1 MLPSHLKM
9 TSPAQFKRTMRR
21 GSKAGS
27 RTVVVHYWC
36 PFLGGV
42 QQRDALTTSA
52 DQVALSAAPRCGLVV
67 SKAVGNAVVRHRVSR
82 RLRHVLASL
91 IADGT
96 IPDQAHVVVR
106 ALPAA
111 AEATSHKL
119 LRDVTSA
126 LGHAADKASR
136 SVKHVR

>member
-27 RTVVVHYWC
+27 HTVVVHYWC
-36 PFLGGV
+36 PYLGN
-42 QQRDALTTSA
+42 TPA
-52 DQVALSAAPRCGLVV
+52 DQIALAGGPRCGLVV

-82 RLRHVLASL
+82 RLRHVLAGL
-91 IADGT
+91 IAEGML
-96 IPDQAHVVVR
+96 PDQAHVVVR

-111 AEATSHKL
+111 AEANSQKL
-119 LRDVTSA
+119 LRDVTKA
-126 LGHAADKASR
+126 LEHAAEKTAR
-136 SVKHVR
+136 APRYV